1 MSAGDF
7 IFCEVFLEKWK
18 TKIKQI
24 LWIDNLTLL
33 SSQAAE
39 IKILVKP
46 DFSQKVS
53 QNPAL
58 SEHPDIA
65 LITPYAKFQL
75 RCTSMTLKGYS
86 LTSNEAASTEDC
98 GGPQVARTAVSSC
111 VFTEKFKSTY
121 VAYPTILK
129 RDLGFTK
136 C

>member
-1 MSAGDF
+1 
-7 IFCEVFLEKWK
+7 
-18 TKIKQI
+18 
-24 LWIDNLTLL
+24 LL

-58 SEHPDIA
+58 SEHPEIA

-86 LTSNEAASTEDC
+86 LTSTEAASTEAC
-98 GGPQVARTAVSSC
+98 GGPQVARTAVPSC
-111 VFTEKFKSTY
+111 VFTQKFKSAY